1 MTNPS
6 GDMAA
11 SGARSRV
18 AFWLACATAA
28 AIFPLVFVG
37 AGVTSKDAGMV
48 FPDGFTANGYF
59 LQNPPGWWDH
69 DHMRWEHGHRLL
81 GRAVGVLAIALCV
94 ASWASRGVLRR
105 MALATLAAIVIQGV
119 MGALRV
125 ERVSTLLAMIHGVW
139 GQLCFCLACVTAL
152 VASSAW
158 SGRRPVEVPAGT
170 LLRRLSVAT
179 MLAIVVQLILGAA
192 LRHFSSSAAL
202 VGHILWAVVVAL
214 MAGWLALWIIG
225 QFSVRGP
232 VGFFGWSLGLLT
244 ALQVLLGG
252 LAWIATQTGMAGS
265 GPFVWIA
272 PTLHTAVGA
281 LVLVCAVL
289 LAASLSRFTRNAN
302 DVVNAGARTGMVV
315 AS

>member
-1 MTNPS
+1 MTTRS
-6 GDMAA
+6 DDMATS
-11 SGARSRV
+11 SGRSRV
-18 AFWLACATAA
+18 AFWLACVTAA

-81 GRAVGVLAIALCV
+81 GRAVGVLAIALSV
-94 ASWASRGVLRR
+94 ASWTSRGVLRR

-158 SGRRPVEVPAGT
+158 SVRRPVEAPAGG
-170 LLRRLSVAT
+170 LLRKLGMVT
-179 MLAIVVQLILGAA
+179 TLAIVIQLVLGAA

-281 LVLVCAVL
+281 LVLVCSVL
-289 LAASLSRFTRNAN
+289 LAVSLSRFIRAASDEVGTR
-302 DVVNAGARTGMVV
+302 AGAGMVV